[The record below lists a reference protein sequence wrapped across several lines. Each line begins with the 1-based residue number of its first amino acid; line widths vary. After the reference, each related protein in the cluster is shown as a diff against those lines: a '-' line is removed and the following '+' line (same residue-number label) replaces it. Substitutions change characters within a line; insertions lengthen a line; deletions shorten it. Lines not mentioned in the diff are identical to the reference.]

1 MGPPSIIVLL
11 LFSVFALF
19 FLALGAVIVFLITK
33 ILKAKVTLK
42 GIASVIALFLLF
54 FLISTIWVR
63 GTQEGATF
71 QFFGDS
77 RVYQGTNVYH
87 GFPLV
92 WMGLFEPDDAS
103 ARNLFYLPETILF
116 EGLLVDFATWL
127 VVSTVIFCVAIRFSS
142 RNANQPST

>member
-33 ILKAKVTLK
+33 ILKVKVTLK

-54 FLISTIWVR
+54 FLTSTIWVR

-77 RVYQGTNVYH
+77 RVYQGTKVYY
-87 GFPLV
+87 GFPLL

-103 ARNLFYLPETILF
+103 ARNLFLFPETVLF
-116 EGLLVDFATWL
+116 EGLLVDFVLWL
-127 VVSTVIFCVAIRFSS
+127 IVSTVIFCVAVRFSS
-142 RNANQPST
+142 RNPN